1 MSGVYTAYTKP
12 GLDFLD
18 FELLH
23 DGMLRNLVLKFALVF
38 SPQKLETLF
47 VMTRLALG
55 FRVAKAESMA
65 AFTRGSQLEM
75 NILSISQLGEL
86 NLCDCTKM

>member
-23 DGMLRNLVLKFALVF
+23 DGMLRNLVLKFPLVF

-47 VMTRLALG
+47 VMTRLA